1 MKLGVM
7 SSSEKRPPRPQS
19 VLRHV
24 KSALEEIVDTED
36 LEVDEEG
43 EGEEAAQASE
53 EPAPSEKTTSDDSA

>member
-1 MKLGVM
+1 MKLEVM

-36 LEVDEEG
+36 LEVDE
-43 EGEEAAQASE
+43 GEEAAQASE
-53 EPAPSEKTTSDDSA
+53 EPTPPEKTTSDDSA